1 MICCPLLLVAG
12 KVLEIKNFL
21 CFILAFSQQNL
32 YLGPSKTCP
41 MVQIANPIYDV
52 VFKYLMN
59 DEKVAKLLLSAIIG
73 KEVVAL
79 EFRPTEH
86 HFPVGEMLMVLRMD
100 FSARILDEH
109 GNQELIILELQK
121 AKLATDIM
129 RFRRYLGEQYAKKEN
144 VVREPAEEYPY
155 RKALPILS
163 IYFLGHTL
171 DHVKAPVV
179 RVNRAYID
187 AATGNEIREKEE
199 FIESLTHD
207 SIIIQ
212 IPYLKDR
219 RRTELEQLLSLFDQS
234 SATDDPHFLAINEND
249 LPERYRPLLRRLQK
263 AVADPLV
270 RQTME
275 AEDDLIEEFKDYQRL
290 ISAKEGLISEKEK
303 IISEK
308 EKTIEE
314 KEKTIGEK
322 DKTIEEKDKAIGE
335 KDKTIE
341 AKDKAIGEKQH
352 LLETAILE
360 LHATGVDIETLA
372 RVFHLSLEDL
382 TAILNRRDH

>member
-1 MICCPLLLVAG
+1 
-12 KVLEIKNFL
+12 
-21 CFILAFSQQNL
+21 
-32 YLGPSKTCP
+32 

-73 KEVVAL
+73 REVISL

-100 FSARILDEH
+100 FSARVLDEH

-121 AKLATDIM
+121 AKLATDIL
-129 RFRRYLGEQYAKKEN
+129 RFRRYLGEQYGNKEN
-144 VVREPAEEYPY
+144 VVREPATEYPY
-155 RKALPILS
+155 RKALPILR

-179 RVNRAYID
+179 RVNRVYTD
-187 AATGNEIREKEE
+187 AATGEQIREKEE

-212 IPYLKDR
+212 IPYLEGR

-234 SATDDPHFLAINEND
+234 GATDDRHFLAINED
-249 LPERYRPLLRRLQK
+249 ELPERYRPLLRRLQK
-263 AVADPLV
+263 AVADPVV
-270 RQTME
+270 RETME

-290 ISAKEGLISEKEK
+290 ISAKEGIIAEKEKVISEKDLTIFK
-303 IISEK
+303 K

-314 KEKTIGEK
+314 KEKTI
-322 DKTIEEKDKAIGE
+322 EEKE
-335 KDKTIE
+335 KGLSAKQEQIE
-341 AKDKAIGEKQH
+341 NAMLK
-352 LLETAILE
+352 
-360 LHATGVDIETLA
+360 LHDSGT
-372 RVFHLSLEDL
+372 SLEDL
-382 TAILNRRDH
+382 ADIFDLPAHKIKAILDNKNRKT

>member
-1 MICCPLLLVAG
+1 
-12 KVLEIKNFL
+12 
-21 CFILAFSQQNL
+21 
-32 YLGPSKTCP
+32 

-59 DEKVAKLLLSAIIG
+59 DEKVARLLLSAIIG
-73 KEVVAL
+73 REVVSL

-129 RFRRYLGEQYAKKEN
+129 RFRRYLGEQYSNKEN

-179 RVNRAYID
+179 RVNRVYTD
-187 AATGNEIREKEE
+187 AATGEQIREKEE

-212 IPYLKDR
+212 IPYLKGR
-219 RRTELEQLLSLFDQS
+219 RRTELEQLLALFDQS
-234 SATDDPHFLAINEND
+234 GATDDQHFLQVNEED

-263 AVADPLV
+263 AVADPQV

-290 ISAKEGLISEKEK
+290 IALKEGMIIEKEK
-303 IISEK
+303 TISEK
-308 EKTIEE
+308 EKTISEQ
-314 KEKTIGEK
+314 KK
-322 DKTIEEKDKAIGE
+322 DLI
-335 KDKTIE
+335 
-341 AKDKAIGEKQH
+341 EKQ
-352 LLETAILE
+352 
-360 LHATGVDIETLA
+360 GQIEN
-372 RVFHLSLEDL
+372 
-382 TAILNRRDH
+382 AILNLYRSGVVVKNIASIFDLPEAKIRAIVDKKEV

>member
-1 MICCPLLLVAG
+1 
-12 KVLEIKNFL
+12 
-21 CFILAFSQQNL
+21 
-32 YLGPSKTCP
+32 
-41 MVQIANPIYDV
+41 MVEIANPIYDV

-59 DEKVAKLLLSAIIG
+59 DEKVAKLLLSTIIG
-73 KEVVAL
+73 REVVSL

-86 HFPVGEMLMVLRMD
+86 HFPVGEMLMVMRMD

-129 RFRRYLGEQYAKKEN
+129 RFRRYLGEQYGNKEN
-144 VVREPAEEYPY
+144 VVREPAPEYPY
-155 RKALPILS
+155 RKALSILS

-187 AATGNEIREKEE
+187 AATGEQIHEKEE

-212 IPYLKDR
+212 IPYLKGR

-234 SATDDPHFLAINEND
+234 GMTDDPHFLAINENE

-263 AVADPLV
+263 AVADPII
-270 RQTME
+270 RETME

-290 ISAKEGLISEKEK
+290 ITAKEGIIVEKERV
-303 IISEK
+303 IEEK

-314 KEKTIGEK
+314 KEKTIEEK
-322 DKTIEEKDKAIGE
+322 EKTIK
-335 KDKTIE
+335 
-341 AKDKAIGEKQH
+341 EKQ
-352 LLETAILE
+352 LQLENAILV
-360 LHATGVDIETLA
+360 LFQTGAD
-372 RVFHLSLEDL
+372 
-382 TAILNRRDH
+382 ILNIAMAFNLSVNEVETILGHNPKKLNGS

>member
-1 MICCPLLLVAG
+1 
-12 KVLEIKNFL
+12 
-21 CFILAFSQQNL
+21 
-32 YLGPSKTCP
+32 

-73 KEVVAL
+73 REVVSL

-86 HFPVGEMLMVLRMD
+86 HFPVGEVLMVMRMD

-129 RFRRYLGEQYAKKEN
+129 RFRRYLGEQYGNKEN
-144 VVREPAEEYPY
+144 VVREPATEYPY

-171 DHVKAPVV
+171 EHVKAPVV
-179 RVNRAYID
+179 RVNRRYID
-187 AATGNEIREKEE
+187 AATGEQIHEKEE

-212 IPYLKDR
+212 IPYLEGR

-234 SATDDPHFLAINEND
+234 GQTGDPHFLTINED
-249 LPERYRPLLRRLQK
+249 ELPERYRPLLRRLQK
-263 AVADPLV
+263 AIADPVV
-270 RQTME
+270 RETME
-275 AEDDLIEEFKDYQRL
+275 AEDDLIEEFRDDQRRRA
-290 ISAKEGLISEKEK
+290 AKEG
-303 IISEK
+303 II
-308 EKTIEE
+308 
-314 KEKTIGEK
+314 
-322 DKTIEEKDKAIGE
+322 A
-335 KDKTIE
+335 
-341 AKDKAIGEKQH
+341 
-352 LLETAILE
+352 ETE
-360 LHATGVDIETLA
+360 
-372 RVFHLSLEDL
+372 
-382 TAILNRRDH
+382 

>member
-1 MICCPLLLVAG
+1 MG
-12 KVLEIKNFL
+12 
-21 CFILAFSQQNL
+21 
-32 YLGPSKTCP
+32 SKPTV

-73 KEVVAL
+73 KEVVSL

-100 FSARILDEH
+100 FSARILDEN
-109 GNQELIILELQK
+109 GNQELIIMELQK

-129 RFRRYLGEQYAKKEN
+129 RFRRYLGEQYGSKEN
-144 VVREPAEEYPY
+144 VVRESGPEYTY

-179 RVNRAYID
+179 RVNRIYSD
-187 AATGNEIREKEE
+187 AATGEQIHVKEE

-212 IPYLKDR
+212 IPYLKNR
-219 RRTELEQLLSLFDQS
+219 RRTELERLLALFDQS
-234 SATDDPHFLAINEND
+234 GATDDPHFLNINEND
-249 LPERYRPLLRRLQK
+249 LPEQYRPLLRRLQK
-263 AVADPLV
+263 AVADPIV

-275 AEDDLIEEFKDYQRL
+275 AEDDLMEEFKDYQRL
-290 ISAKEGLISEKEK
+290 ITAKEGIIAEKEKVIFEKEQTISEKEQT
-303 IISEK
+303 ISKNKQTMQKKQQQLEN
-308 EKTIEE
+308 
-314 KEKTIGEK
+314 
-322 DKTIEEKDKAIGE
+322 AIR
-335 KDKTIE
+335 
-341 AKDKAIGEKQH
+341 
-352 LLETAILE
+352 E
-360 LHATGVDIETLA
+360 LHAAGTDVQ
-372 RVFHLSLEDL
+372 RLSNIFQMSVAEIKEFLEKG
-382 TAILNRRDH
+382 N